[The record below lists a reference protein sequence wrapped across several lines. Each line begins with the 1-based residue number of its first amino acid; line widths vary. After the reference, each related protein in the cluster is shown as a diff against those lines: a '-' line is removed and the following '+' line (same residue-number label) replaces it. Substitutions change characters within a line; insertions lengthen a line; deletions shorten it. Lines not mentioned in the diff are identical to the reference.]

1 MNQQKNP
8 YTVDFFKNAKF
19 GGEVEIS
26 QFLQGGRESE
36 QSSIFASLPAFFLIL
51 ENFTQFFIAQKM
63 WGR

>member
-19 GGEVEIS
+19 GEKVEIS

-36 QSSIFASLPAFFLIL
+36 QSSIFAPLSLFFLIL